1 MFNLLKDIAYRK
13 DITLIKIKSIMNKIN
28 RLPDEQLVKLYTQ
41 GNNIAFDVLLKRYES
56 KVFSYIYNT
65 VKNQELAEDL
75 FQDIFVKVVVR
86 IKNGKYT
93 ETGKF
98 SAWIMRI
105 VHNHIIDHFRT
116 DVSGKLVSTD
126 EEPTDD
132 NGNMR
137 HNSILNNSRF
147 AINENREQEMID
159 QQTMKEVKELLDL
172 IPDTQREVVL
182 MRLEEE
188 MSFKEIAEKTN
199 CSINTALGRMRY
211 AILNLRQLAT
221 QRGLEIA

>member
-1 MFNLLKDIAYRK
+1 MKNI
-13 DITLIKIKSIMNKIN
+13 NK
-28 RLPDEQLVKLYTQ
+28 LPDEQLVELYTK
-41 GNNIAFDVLLKRYES
+41 GNNNAFDVLLKRYES
-56 KVFSYIYNT
+56 KVFSYICKS

-86 IKNGKYT
+86 IKDGKY
-93 ETGKF
+93 EENGKF

-105 VHNHIIDHFRT
+105 VHNHLIDHFRT
-116 DVSGKLVSTD
+116 DVSNRLISTD
-126 EEPTDD
+126 ANMYNDD
-132 NGNMR
+132 DE
-137 HNSILNNSRF
+137 HSHPNSILNNVNL

-159 QQTMKEVKELLDL
+159 QQTLKEVQELINL
-172 IPDTQREVVL
+172 IPDAQREVVL

-188 MSFKEIAEKTN
+188 MSFKEIAEKTH

-211 AILNLRQLAT
+211 AILNLRQLAI